1 MRCDDVIQAIQKLS
15 LENIPKNHISKIGE
29 GAWHDVYKVERA
41 LAADIVL
48 RIKKKEAYGA
58 VQDYEENALISE
70 YESTKIYYQ
79 NANACCDGI
88 CPSFFDYF
96 LDESIVFTV
105 ESYMGKGVPLQRLR
119 HHDAFSV
126 GEKLGDFFR
135 SMHSKTTG
143 LEGFGALQWNG
154 EKLEGKVQQDVNQI
168 WQDDNDQYI
177 SVLEKLTRA
186 DLQFDQINVVD
197 KVIDIIKDR
206 RNHQQKIALVN
217 QDITPENMIVHSD
230 NVSIIDPFPRLDFDL
245 KYAGYVVF
253 CYKFLLP
260 AYSTAPRY
268 RSSGYLQNASTM
280 RYIGDGFIKGYTSGD
295 TWLIRSIKYEYILWV
310 LLETYEHYEILN
322 GNDLNYKIRQQ
333 MGDKDMIN
341 NRLSICLDELEK
353 SCLAL

>member
-1 MRCDDVIQAIQKLS
+1 MIKALQKLTI
-15 LENIPKNHISKIGE
+15 ENINKNHISKIGE
-29 GAWHDVYKVERA
+29 GAWHDVYKVEREIE
-41 LAADIVL
+41 ADIVL
-48 RIKKKEAYGA
+48 RIKKKEAYGII
-58 VQDYEENALISE
+58 QDYEENELISE

-79 NANACCDGI
+79 NANACSSGT

-96 LDESIVFTV
+96 LDESFVFTV
-105 ESYMGKGVPLQRLR
+105 ESYMGKGIALQSLR
-119 HHDAFSV
+119 HHDAFLV

-143 LEGFGALQWNG
+143 LEGFGALEWNG
-154 EKLEGKVQQDVNQI
+154 EKLEGKVQQDVNRI
-168 WQDDNDQYI
+168 WQDDNDKYI

-197 KVIDIIKDR
+197 TVIDIIKGR

-230 NVSIIDPFPRLDFDL
+230 HVSVIDPFPRLDFDL

-260 AYSTAPRY
+260 AYSAAPRY
-268 RSSGYLQNASTM
+268 QRSGYLQNLGKMSNIA
-280 RYIGDGFIKGYTSGD
+280 DGFIEGYIRGD
-295 TWLIRSIKYEYILWV
+295 DSLIRSIKYEYILWV
-310 LLETYEHYEILN
+310 LLEAYEHYEILN
-322 GNDLNYKIRQQ
+322 RNDMSYKIRQQ
-333 MGDKDMIN
+333 MGDKDMIE
-341 NRLSICLDELEK
+341 NRLRLCLNELEE